1 MMQLVKHRLIR
12 SFSTRLTLVILL
24 VAASLFI
31 LAFWGNNR
39 LARRYVER
47 ESIEHVQ
54 STLDNTILR
63 IDNVLQSVE
72 LAVHNL
78 AWTIMDELD
87 NPDYMYS
94 VTRHIIQSNHFVSGS
109 AVAFE
114 PYYYEDKGSF
124 FAPYAYR
131 EGDQIKSKQLG
142 TKDYDYHY
150 MDWYQI
156 PRLLNKPYWSE
167 PYYDEGGGNMIMTT
181 YSYPLYDEQNHL
193 IAIFTADL
201 SLEWFAEQVNAIRPY
216 PNSYNIMIGRGG
228 TFLVHRRHD
237 AILNETMFSSAR
249 TSNDSAMIATAHRMV
264 DGKRGL
270 EAFNRNGEH
279 FYLCY
284 APVAAT
290 GWSVAVACLHSD
302 IFAGV
307 NAMRKFFFWIAAVG
321 LLLLSLLCFLT
332 IRRMTRP
339 LTDFAQSA
347 REIAQGNFSAELPA
361 IHSKDEMRTLHDSFH
376 YMQQSLR
383 SYINEL
389 QLTTANKERI
399 ESELRIARSIQL
411 GMVPKLFPPF
421 PEREDVDLYATLIPA
436 REVGGDLYDF
446 FIENEQLHFIIG
458 DVSGKGVPASLVM
471 AVTCR
476 LFRTVASHIHTPEGI
491 VSMLNEALAESNESN
506 MFCTAFVGILDLK
519 SGDLRYC
526 NAGHNPPMVVTLQGD
541 VEPLAV
547 RPNLALGVWPGFSYE
562 GQQCHLEQGTSLFMY
577 TDGVTEAENSAH
589 TLFGDEGLL
598 ASLKRNPSQ
607 SPRMVVEQVLRDLN
621 SHAAGADQSDD
632 ITILCCN
639 VSLQPTEDPRKHLVL
654 RNDISEI
661 GRMATFLEELG
672 EELQLTPEVQFNLHL
687 ALEEAVSNVIMYAFP
702 EGEEHEFLLTVRLID
717 NRLIFKIIDD
727 GKAFDPT
734 RQPDADV
741 TLSLEER
748 PIGGLGIFLIRRIMQ
763 AVEYRRVNEKN
774 ILTMVKVLDMP
785 QESTNA

>member
-1 MMQLVKHRLIR
+1 MMQVVKHRLFR

-31 LAFWGNNR
+31 LAFWSNNR

-47 ESIEHVQ
+47 ESIEHAQ
-54 STLDNTILR
+54 STVDNTILR
-63 IDNVLQSVE
+63 IDNVLHSVE

-94 VTRHIIQSNHFVSGS
+94 VTRRIIESNHFVSGS
-109 AVAFE
+109 AIAFE
-114 PYYYEDKGSF
+114 PYYYKDKGSF

-181 YSYPLYDEQNHL
+181 YSYPLYDERGSL

-201 SLEWFAEQVNAIRPY
+201 SLEWFAEQVNAIKPY
-216 PNSYNIMIGRGG
+216 PNSYNMMIGRGG
-228 TFLVHRRHD
+228 TFLVHRRRD
-237 AILNETMFSSAR
+237 AILNETMFASAR
-249 TSNDSAMIATAHRMV
+249 LTNDQEMLTTAHRMV
-264 DGKRGL
+264 DGERGIKEFKRGS
-270 EAFNRNGEH
+270 EH
-279 FYLCY
+279 VYLCY
-284 APVAAT
+284 APVEAT
-290 GWSVAVACLHSD
+290 GWSVAVAYSHED

-307 NAMRKFFFWIAAVG
+307 NSMRHFFFWIALAG
-321 LLLLSLLCFLT
+321 LLLLTLLCFLT

-347 REIAQGNFSAELPA
+347 REIARGNFSAELPA
-361 IHSKDEMRTLHDSFH
+361 IRSKDEMRTLHDSFH

-421 PEREDVDLYATLIPA
+421 PEREDVDLYAALIPA

-446 FIENEQLHFIIG
+446 FIENDQLHFIIG

-476 LFRTVASHIHTPEGI
+476 LFRTVASYIHTPEGI
-491 VSMLNEALAESNESN
+491 VEALNEALSRSNESN
-506 MFCTAFVGILDLK
+506 MFCTAFVGMLDLK

-526 NAGHNPPMVVTLQGD
+526 NAGHNPPLTISLQGD
-541 VEPLAV
+541 VKPLDV
-547 RPNLALGVWPGFSYE
+547 KPNLALGVWPGFGYT
-562 GQQCHLEQGTSLFMY
+562 GQSCHLEQGTTLFMY
-577 TDGVTEAENSAH
+577 TDGVTEAENTAH
-589 TLFGDEGLL
+589 KLFGDEGLL

-607 SPRMVVEQVLRDLN
+607 SPRRVVEEVLKDLR
-621 SHAAGADQSDD
+621 SYTDGAEQSDD

-639 VSLQPTEDPRKHLVL
+639 VSLQPEEDPRRHLVL
-654 RNDISEI
+654 RNEISEI

-672 EELQLTPEVQFNLHL
+672 EELQLAPEVQFNLHL

-702 EGEEHEFLLTVRLID
+702 EGEQHEFLLTVRQID
-717 NRLIFKIIDD
+717 NRLIFKIIDE
-727 GKAFDPT
+727 GKPFDPT

-748 PIGGLGIFLIRRIMQ
+748 PIGGLGIYLIRRIMQ
-763 AVEYRRVNEKN
+763 AVEYCRVENKN
-774 ILTMVKVLDMP
+774 VLTLVKVLDAP
-785 QESTNA
+785 TTQPEV